1 MVQIKFK
8 FELKFKNV
16 LSSVRTLV
24 QLEKVQFSSS
34 SERESSKLRTS
45 DAKYEQ
51 YAHDSPEH
59 LAKLGEGPEPGILE
73 KHGHWTPENMG
84 SAKYY

>member
-34 SERESSKLRTS
+34 SERES
-45 DAKYEQ
+45 
-51 YAHDSPEH
+51 
-59 LAKLGEGPEPGILE
+59 AKLGTSVSDDNYESMLLTKGNFEAYDVKSKKWQQVL
-73 KHGHWTPENMG
+73 KL
-84 SAKYY
+84 